1 MTFEKLKALID
12 RYQGEAGTATG
23 GNVDALV
30 YSGLD
35 VHNMLNEISDE
46 LEGVE
51 ETYAPKIKMT
61 KLVYD
66 WYKETLDNIGDF
78 EAVLTARWEMPN
90 SWEKGYSDAAY
101 QIRSLDD
108 KTLALAWLHPELIEV
123 V

>member
-1 MTFEKLKALID
+1 MTFEEAIEIIEKVDGEVGAFRYIINKL
-12 RYQGEAGTATG
+12 Q
-23 GNVDALV
+23 
-30 YSGLD
+30 
-35 VHNMLNEISDE
+35 
-46 LEGVE
+46 

-66 WYKETLDNIGDF
+66 WYKETLDNSDDF

-123 V
+123 VE